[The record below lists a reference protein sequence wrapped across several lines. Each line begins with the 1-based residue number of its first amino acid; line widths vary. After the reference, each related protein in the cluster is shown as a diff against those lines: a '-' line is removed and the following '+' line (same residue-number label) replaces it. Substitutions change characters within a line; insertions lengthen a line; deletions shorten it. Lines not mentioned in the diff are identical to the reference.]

1 MKLKKTMNRKKAI
14 LIAVLVIFIIGMTMS
29 CAAAKTFTITPKKD
43 KFAVKKSGKY
53 KVKAMKWQAFS
64 YQEVDIIAYK
74 HGKMMKN
81 TKYSSKVY
89 YKENG
94 KWKNTGW
101 HKGGYSSAY
110 HKYFMDKTHKIGKVK
125 VRI

>member
-1 MKLKKTMNRKKAI
+1 MDKRKVI
-14 LIAVLVIFIIGMTMS
+14 LFAVLIIFVVGMTMG
-29 CAAAKTFTITPKKD
+29 CATAKTIKIKPKKD
-43 KFAVKKSGKY
+43 KFTVKKKGKY
-53 KVKAMKWQAFS
+53 KVEAMKWKAYT

-101 HKGGYSSAY
+101 HKGGNSCTY
-110 HKYFMDKTHKIGKVK
+110 HKYFMDKKHIIGKVK
-125 VRI
+125 VRV

>member
-1 MKLKKTMNRKKAI
+1 MDKQKVI
-14 LIAVLVIFIIGMTMS
+14 LFAVLIIFVVGMTMS
-29 CAAAKTFTITPKKD
+29 CATAKTVTIKPKKD
-43 KFAVKKSGKY
+43 KYAVKKKGKY
-53 KVKAMKWQAFS
+53 KVEAMKWQAYT
-64 YQEVDIIAYK
+64 YQEVDIMAYK

-101 HKGGYSSAY
+101 HKGGHSCTY
-110 HKYFMDKTHKIGKVK
+110 HKYFMDKKHKIGKVK